1 MAQKFLVVVEPSN
14 DTHHALERVLSAL
27 PLLKNPYELTVLV
40 TVNSET
46 TSLAASNPD
55 IYRDRQW
62 FLDLI
67 KPLDEMDADYHLQI
81 SWSNEYQQ
89 SVLQAAEQIQ
99 ADIIVVPVRERPRS
113 GPFKFS
119 DAKWALL
126 RGAPC
131 PVMIVQPGGKPRRE
145 VVLAAVHGQGNDSSY
160 ADLNETIINA
170 GKLIAGMHGATL
182 HLVNAYKDQED
193 YPDRARLV
201 RISELP
207 NEQIH
212 SESGA
217 ADEVIASVARQ
228 IEADIVVIGTRRRT
242 GLAASMRGNTSERVI
257 QALDVDVFAVN

>member
-14 DTHHALERVLSAL
+14 NAHHALERVLAAL

-40 TVNSET
+40 AVNSET
-46 TSLAASNPD
+46 TSLAANNPD

-62 FLDLI
+62 FLDLT
-67 KPLDEMDADYHLQI
+67 KPLDEMNANYKLQI

-89 SVLQAAEQIQ
+89 SVLQAAEQMQ
-99 ADIIVVPVRERPRS
+99 TDMIVVPVRERPRS

-131 PVMIVQPGGKPRRE
+131 PVMIVQPGGKPKRE
-145 VVLAAVHGQGNDSSY
+145 VVLAAVNVQDNDSSY
-160 ADLNETIINA
+160 AQLNETIIDA

-212 SESGA
+212 SEPGA
-217 ADEVIASVARQ
+217 ADEVIANVARE
-228 IEADIVVIGTRRRT
+228 IEADVVVIGTRRRT

-257 QALDVDVFAVN
+257 QALDVDLFAVN